1 MSVTLVRS
9 RPFSAST
16 RVAAASSS
24 WRVRSRRRSKR
35 LEVRTAA
42 AAAVDVLFITERGF
56 SYLGAGP
63 GVKRGEGI
71 PLGRRLERDGA
82 VRGRG
87 SSARLRDQ
95 HRARPVLERDR
106 RRVAVQDEAGEGAQ
120 YLAHGRHRLRE
131 RERGAL
137 EATNAVGEAE
147 DVIAD
152 QLTAGG
158 RHVDQAGSARGRAR
172 AVHGDERIAPL
183 ELEHGQEVVLG
194 PG

>member
-35 LEVRTAA
+35 LEERTAA
-42 AAAVDVLFITERGF
+42 ATVDVLFIIERGF
-56 SYLGAGP
+56 SYLGAGL
-63 GVKRGEGI
+63 GVKRGTGI
-71 PLGRRLERDGA
+71 PLGRGLERDGA

-106 RRVAVQDEAGEGAQ
+106 RRVAIQDEAGGGAPR
-120 YLAHGRHRLRE
+120 LAPRRDPPPE
-131 RERGAL
+131 AEPGAL
-137 EATNAVGEAE
+137 WCTEAAHA
-147 DVIAD
+147 A
-152 QLTAGG
+152 AGG
-158 RHVDQAGSARGRAR
+158 VAR
-172 AVHGDERIAPL
+172 
-183 ELEHGQEVVLG
+183 Q
-194 PG
+194 

>member
-35 LEVRTAA
+35 LEART
-42 AAAVDVLFITERGF
+42 AAVDVLFITERGF

-63 GVKRGEGI
+63 GVKRGQGI

-106 RRVAVQDEAGEGAQ
+106 RRVAVQDEAGGGPRRPPRGPPRVPRRGGGGA
-120 YLAHGRHRLRE
+120 R
-131 RERGAL
+131 
-137 EATNAVGEAE
+137 
-147 DVIAD
+147 
-152 QLTAGG
+152 
-158 RHVDQAGSARGRAR
+158 
-172 AVHGDERIAPL
+172 
-183 ELEHGQEVVLG
+183 
-194 PG
+194 

>member
-1 MSVTLVRS
+1 MSVILVRS

-16 RVAAASSS
+16 RVAAARSS

-35 LEVRTAA
+35 LEARAA
-42 AAAVDVLFITERGF
+42 GADALFITEQGF

-71 PLGRRLERDGA
+71 LLGRRLERDGA

-106 RRVAVQDEAGEGAQ
+106 RRVAVQDEAG
-120 YLAHGRHRLRE
+120 
-131 RERGAL
+131 
-137 EATNAVGEAE
+137 
-147 DVIAD
+147 
-152 QLTAGG
+152 
-158 RHVDQAGSARGRAR
+158 ARGEPPTARRAPPP
-172 AVHGDERIAPL
+172 AAEGGGPPAPD
-183 ELEHGQEVVLG
+183 
-194 PG
+194 

>member
-35 LEVRTAA
+35 LEARTAA
-42 AAAVDVLFITERGF
+42 ATVDALFITERRF
-56 SYLGAGP
+56 SYLGAGL
-63 GVKRGEGI
+63 GVKRGTGI
-71 PLGRRLERDGA
+71 PLGRGLERDGA

-87 SSARLRDQ
+87 SSAPLRDK

-120 YLAHGRHRLRE
+120 RLAHGRHRLRE

-137 EATNAVGEAE
+137 ESTNAVGEAE
-147 DVIAD
+147 GVIAD
-152 QLTAGG
+152 QLTSGG
-158 RHVDQAGSARGRAR
+158 RHVDQAGS
-172 AVHGDERIAPL
+172 
-183 ELEHGQEVVLG
+183 
-194 PG
+194 